1 MIGFLKEKLER
12 DNDKLMNNNHNLKSE
27 KMNEFCRE
35 KVMNEFCR
43 EKVMNNFVG
52 KKMNE
57 FCREKV
63 MNNFIPNYIDL
74 INFKLKCYQK

>member
-12 DNDKLMNNNHNLKSE
+12 DNDKLMNNDHNLK
-27 KMNEFCRE
+27 
-35 KVMNEFCR
+35 
-43 EKVMNNFVG
+43 
-52 KKMNE
+52 KKKKKLRKKINE

-74 INFKLKCYQK
+74 INFKLKCYKKW